1 MSVVRLLTRNVLKVN
16 SFYVGHRSIATRPSN
31 YSSLIPEVHPPSTE
45 AERREIAASS
55 DCWIGYTE
63 KCLRNEMYYFA
74 NRDDLLSKYKGKWLG
89 FCDEKL
95 IAVDDHP
102 HYVRKKLFEYHEKS
116 GTTDEFVVFCGY
128 EMVNTFEPLR
138 Y

>member
-1 MSVVRLLTRNVLKVN
+1 MSLVRLLTRNVLKVN
-16 SFYVGHRSIATRPSN
+16 SFYLGRRSIRTLLPSN
-31 YSSLIPEVHPPSTE
+31 YSPLIPQVHPPLTE
-45 AERREIAASS
+45 KQRTEIAASS
-55 DCWIGYTE
+55 DCWVGYRE

-95 IAVDDHP
+95 ISIDDHP
-102 HYVRKKLFEYHEKS
+102 YYVRSKLFEYHEQT

-128 EMVNTFEPLR
+128 EMVNTFEPWV
-138 Y
+138 